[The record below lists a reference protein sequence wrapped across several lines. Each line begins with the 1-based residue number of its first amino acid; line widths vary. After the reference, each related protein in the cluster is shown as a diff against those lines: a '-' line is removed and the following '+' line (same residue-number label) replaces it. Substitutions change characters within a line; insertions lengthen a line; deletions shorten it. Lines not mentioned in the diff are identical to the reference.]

1 MQSLAIIGV
10 EKLILPDTE
19 SPDTQRRVL
28 RPSHGERVGDHPNE
42 DMSRAWPDH
51 IQRVG
56 GTRDQSAPFFSSDI
70 YGSRTRGEQSK
81 GNQTDLISVYRM
93 AWRDLVFILKSDIK
107 RRELPD

>member
-42 DMSRAWPDH
+42 DLSRAWPDP
-51 IQRVG
+51 IQRIG

-81 GNQTDLISVYRM
+81 GESNGFD
-93 AWRDLVFILKSDIK
+93 FC
-107 RRELPD
+107 LPNGVARSCLYF